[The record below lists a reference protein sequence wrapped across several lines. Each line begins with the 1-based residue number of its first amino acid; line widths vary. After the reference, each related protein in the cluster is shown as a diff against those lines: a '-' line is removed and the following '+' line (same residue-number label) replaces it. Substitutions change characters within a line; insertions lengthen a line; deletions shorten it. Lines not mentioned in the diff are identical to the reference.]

1 MKRNRC
7 CDNLNYL
14 SMKYI
19 LKKYLITTISIFVV
33 SKICPA
39 FLINRGW
46 VGLFYSSFILSLLM
60 YIAKP
65 VINLLMLP
73 INIITLNMTAWILN
87 ILIIYLWSIILS
99 EVSFTIWEFSGINLG
114 IVNIVPITF
123 LPWQTAIIIS
133 IIMIIIL
140 RFAEWVLK

>member
-1 MKRNRC
+1 
-7 CDNLNYL
+7 
-14 SMKYI
+14 
-19 LKKYLITTISIFVV
+19 
-33 SKICPA
+33 
-39 FLINRGW
+39 
-46 VGLFYSSFILSLLM
+46 M

-133 IIMIIIL
+133 IIMVIIS